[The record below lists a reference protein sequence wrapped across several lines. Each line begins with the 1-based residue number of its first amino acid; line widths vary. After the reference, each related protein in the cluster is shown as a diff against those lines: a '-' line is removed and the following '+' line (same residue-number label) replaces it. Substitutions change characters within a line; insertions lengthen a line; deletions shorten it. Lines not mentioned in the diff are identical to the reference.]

1 MSEILIKPLV
11 TEKMTGQNEKGYF
24 GFVVDKDANKVE
36 IRKAVEKMY
45 GVKVVD
51 VNTAV
56 LPGKKK
62 TRYSKARVVSGHS
75 GSFKKAFV
83 KLADGEMIDFYSGI

>member
-24 GFVVDKDANKVE
+24 GFVVDKDANKVQ

-45 GVKVVD
+45 GVKVLD

-62 TRYSKARVVSGHS
+62 TRYSKARVVAGHS

>member
-1 MSEILIKPLV
+1 MKEILIKPLV
-11 TEKMTGQNEKGYF
+11 TEKMTAQNEAGCF
-24 GFVVDKDANKVE
+24 GFVVDRDANKLE

-51 VNTAV
+51 INTAV

-62 TRYSKARVVSGHS
+62 SRYSKSKVISGRTS
-75 GSFKKAFV
+75 AYKKAFV
-83 KLADGEMIDFYSGI
+83 KLAEGEIIDFYSGI